1 MAACTAQREQG
12 IVTSPKSASGTSMG
26 DWAAFCR
33 ADKCRQYFEMYS
45 AFESCRG
52 GEEAPTVKDP
62 CCNMYGN
69 FYTAV
74 MEAHQW
80 EAAES
85 HQLFPAALVREPPD
99 LAACRCGVPTLSHWG
114 DITRHTPYALA
125 SVFTD
130 WA

>member
-1 MAACTAQREQG
+1 
-12 IVTSPKSASGTSMG
+12 MG

-33 ADKCRQYFEMYS
+33 ADKCHLYFEMYS

-74 MEAHQW
+74 MEAQRW

-85 HQLFPAALVREPPD
+85 HLLFPAALVREPPD
-99 LAACRCGVPTLSHWG
+99 LAACRCGVPALSHTAGRRLRSHGG
-114 DITRHTPYALA
+114 DITSHTPHVHARG
-125 SVFTD
+125 FTD
-130 WA
+130 